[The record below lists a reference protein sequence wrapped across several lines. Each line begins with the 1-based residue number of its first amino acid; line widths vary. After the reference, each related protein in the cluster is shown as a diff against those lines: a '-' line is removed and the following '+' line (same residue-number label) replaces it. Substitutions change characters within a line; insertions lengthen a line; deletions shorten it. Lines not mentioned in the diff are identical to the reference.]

1 MKKRVESPLETGSK
15 SYQKKKTISLAV
27 LILGGVA
34 FIAGV
39 VMLILGLARGNTVA
53 DGEYL
58 VAAESWVLDEG
69 TNCADE
75 AEANCAEEASV
86 IWQFTE
92 IGKGKLTTN
101 AHQNDYD
108 FVWALEGG
116 KLKIQT
122 EWLYE
127 LENEYD
133 YTLDQRNG
141 ILTLTDGDESYRFV
155 AQ

>member
-39 VMLILGLARGNTVA
+39 VMLTLGLTRGNTVA

-75 AEANCAEEASV
+75 AEVNCAEEASV